1 MDCRVVSESET
12 FLKTASHA
20 HDSAVVLMRKV
31 LKDFRF
37 SDGTLVPAGMIA
49 VAPTHTTHRDNE
61 FLDDAAMFNPWRY
74 SDMRDEN
81 NANTKNQMINPSN
94 TYLPFGLGKHAW

>member
-1 MDCRVVSESET
+1 
-12 FLKTASHA
+12 
-20 HDSAVVLMRKV
+20 MRKF

-49 VAPTHTTHRDNE
+49 VTPTQMTHCDDE
-61 FLDDAAMFNPWRY
+61 FLPDARSFNPWRY
-74 SDMRDEN
+74 AEMREEGGGRY
-81 NANTKNQMINPSN
+81 QLINPSN